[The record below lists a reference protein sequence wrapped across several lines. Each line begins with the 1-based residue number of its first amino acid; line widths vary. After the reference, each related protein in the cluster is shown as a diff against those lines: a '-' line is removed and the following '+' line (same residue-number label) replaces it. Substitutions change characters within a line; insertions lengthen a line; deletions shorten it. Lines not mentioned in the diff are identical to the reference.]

1 MWKNWPLLWSAMSR
15 SPAKRV
21 NKVGRPARNER
32 NKTIL
37 LRESTFNIWN
47 QKKIDLGFQENT
59 NSEFAKFLL
68 DSYRVEREQD
78 SAVMSVAIG
87 DGTEDKRKS
96 TTANSEYN
104 FVLS

>member
-21 NKVGRPARNER
+21 KRGWPARNER